1 MSQKLCLESGDI
13 PGLPAGRY
21 KLQIKEAISSV
32 AEAGTENAEQLFDV
46 ECNPYTLNPAEII
59 HCWPAPDSCGD
70 MGEILPFLCFRRST
84 YPWERRIDP
93 KNPEVPWIALC
104 VLTEGDDVTEK
115 TIPLQEWV
123 TEQKNLRPHTCFQ
136 LRSKEEGDQLCTVL
150 EMSGKQAARIL
161 PERKA
166 LNLTAHVRIS
176 ENNMERRDASS
187 SEDRFSCVIG
197 SRFPTAAQ
205 EETIYTVHLVSLEG
219 MPEEENVSSDIRLL
233 SLYRWKFTNNSAN
246 RTFAGLIKELKVKAL
261 LKDSTAGNPATALGY
276 LPFAHLLRNGGR
288 TVSWYRGPL
297 LPFAS
302 KQAIQPIAEDSD
314 GYLRYDSDNGMLD
327 CSYAAAWQMGKL
339 LACQNRAFQEQLM
352 DWRRNCR
359 AETEKE
365 FHAELLRR
373 QLAGR
378 ITGHMEKMLPKD
390 CAIGHFAEEF
400 CRNSLQRGLSGE
412 AKVDTVDPALLSGI
426 ELSGEDLK
434 KLLASDMGE
443 GELCAGVLALSKPCS
458 MAAAENG
465 IQQTESDTEAKRIKA
480 DRLNRKPEKVSFSW
494 LRPEEYR
501 LARQDFQHKKILQNQ
516 PPFTVS
522 REAQESPAWMGWA
535 ENLVLLKNV
544 PLWYLLPGKDMT
556 GDSEISFFYV
566 DEAWVRALLD
576 GALSAGRLLTK
587 NCFSDEAIME
597 EILWKA
603 CHKYS
608 SQETRA
614 SDSGFCCLTGFFL
627 RSPLASDWPQLGY
640 SAYNAAENGTLLPFL
655 RLEMLTNDLL
665 LGICLG
671 EIKRLEMTQP
681 PAGLVFGLHRTEG
694 MAGEWYQPVRSL
706 DTGLVIADKEVH
718 IRENPDM
725 ADGCIS
731 FPEAARQFAN
741 ALGQK
746 EILKPEELAAELLC
760 GTQTGVIYWNKQ
772 KK

>member
-21 KLQIKEAISSV
+21 KLQVTEKISSV
-32 AEAGTENAEQLFDV
+32 AEAGTENAEKLFDV

-84 YPWERRIDP
+84 YPWERRIDSE
-93 KNPEVPWIALC
+93 NPEIPWIALC
-104 VLTEGDDVTEK
+104 MLTEADDVTEK

-123 TEQKNLRPHTCFQ
+123 TEQKKLWPNTCSR

-161 PERKA
+161 PERKDLA
-166 LNLTAHVRIS
+166 FTAHVRIS
-176 ENNMERRDASS
+176 ESNMERRDASS

-197 SRFPTAAQ
+197 SRFPIASQ

-219 MPEEENVSSDIRLL
+219 MPEEKNDSSDIRLL
-233 SLYRWKFTNNSAN
+233 SLYRWKFTSNSAN

-302 KQAIQPIAEDSD
+302 KEAVQPIAGDSD

-339 LACQNRAFQEQLM
+339 LACQNRSFQEQLM

-359 AETEKE
+359 TEMEKE

-373 QLAGR
+373 QLTGR
-378 ITGHMEKMLPKD
+378 IIGHMEMMLSKD
-390 CAIGHFAEEF
+390 CAIDHFAEEF

-412 AKVDTVDPALLSGI
+412 AKVDTVDPGLLSGI
-426 ELSGEDLK
+426 ELSGEDLR

-443 GELCAGVLALSKPCS
+443 DELCAGVLALCKSCS
-458 MAAAENG
+458 IIDADNG
-465 IQQTESDTEAKRIKA
+465 IQHKKLDTEAKRREA
-480 DRLNRKPEKVSFSW
+480 DSLNRKPENVSFSW

-501 LARQDFQHKKILQNQ
+501 FARQDFLHMKQLQ
-516 PPFTVS
+516 S
-522 REAQESPAWMGWA
+522 RPQFIGSQETQESPAWMDWA

-544 PLWYLLPGKDMT
+544 PLWYLLPGKDMI

-576 GALSAGRLLTK
+576 GALSSGRLLTK
-587 NCFSDEAIME
+587 NYFSDEEIME

-608 SQETRA
+608 SQEIRA

-655 RLEMLTNDLL
+655 RLEMLTNDLM

-681 PAGLVFGLHRTEG
+681 PAGLTFGLHRMEG
-694 MAGEWYQPVRSL
+694 VSGEWYQPVRSL
-706 DTGLVIADKEVH
+706 DTGLVIANKEVY
-718 IRENPDM
+718 IKENQNM

-731 FPEAARQFAN
+731 FPEAAQQFAH

-746 EILKPEELAAELLC
+746 EDLKPEELAAELLC
-760 GTQTGVIYWNKQ
+760 GAQTGVIYWNKQ